1 MQVATSTSQNETKV
15 VKVFQKQNLIQ
26 NLLLVG
32 QLINASSM
40 IDEVNVPAP
49 QNCYLHMKKTIV
61 QAHMF
66 INIISKPEKI
76 HP

>member
-1 MQVATSTSQNETKV
+1 MQVAMSTSQNETRV

-49 QNCYLHMKKTIV
+49 QNRYVHMKKTIV

-66 INIISKPEKI
+66 INIISKP
-76 HP
+76 